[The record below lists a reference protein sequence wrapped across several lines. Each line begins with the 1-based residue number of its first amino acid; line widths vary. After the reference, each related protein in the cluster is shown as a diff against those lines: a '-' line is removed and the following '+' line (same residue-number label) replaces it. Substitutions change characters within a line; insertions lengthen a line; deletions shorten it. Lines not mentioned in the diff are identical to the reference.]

1 MKCVNPQPCPLP
13 LLVPRLGVSV
23 LPYPSQPNPAPKLPT
38 RRPRL
43 PPGQKI
49 ATAQIVGSLSRRA
62 PQQKVSQKL
71 PVTTNFWPFS
81 VKFTLAHKAVNAVE
95 QSRSKK
101 SVFVWKFFRHVIDD
115 CSNCSFHF
123 TNQPIVTFETQL
135 KLSILHWSTSRT
147 IIDQW
152 SVVMHSQQSAAYS
165 PHWEISNLLFWR
177 WWWAYRW
184 CRVKQRFRE
193 SSASSTIGIGLRCG
207 AGAASH
213 NFYKFGSVLPRVN
226 SSFVRF

>member
-1 MKCVNPQPCPLP
+1 MQLN
-13 LLVPRLGVSV
+13 
-23 LPYPSQPNPAPKLPT
+23 
-38 RRPRL
+38 
-43 PPGQKI
+43 
-49 ATAQIVGSLSRRA
+49 
-62 PQQKVSQKL
+62 
-71 PVTTNFWPFS
+71 
-81 VKFTLAHKAVNAVE
+81 KAD
-95 QSRSKK
+95 RKK
-101 SVFVWKFFRHVIDD
+101 NVFVWKFFRHVIDD

-165 PHWEISNLLFWR
+165 PHWEISNLLLWR

-193 SSASSTIGIGLRCG
+193 SSASSTIGIGLRYLDVVQELHRITSINLG
-207 AGAASH
+207 LS
-213 NFYKFGSVLPRVN
+213 FPGSTVVLSDSRWGRP
-226 SSFVRF
+226 SEH

>member
-1 MKCVNPQPCPLP
+1 MTPWIRILQVDYSQIRGDIKKPVIIWQTCDNMKCVNPQPCPLP

-49 ATAQIVGSLSRRA
+49 ATAQIVGSFSRRA

-101 SVFVWKFFRHVIDD
+101 NRLCLEIF
-115 CSNCSFHF
+115 
-123 TNQPIVTFETQL
+123 
-135 KLSILHWSTSRT
+135 
-147 IIDQW
+147 
-152 SVVMHSQQSAAYS
+152 S
-165 PHWEISNLLFWR
+165 PRNRRLL
-177 WWWAYRW
+177 
-184 CRVKQRFRE
+184 
-193 SSASSTIGIGLRCG
+193 
-207 AGAASH
+207 
-213 NFYKFGSVLPRVN
+213 
-226 SSFVRF
+226 

>member
-101 SVFVWKFFRHVIDD
+101 NVFVWKFFRHVIDD

-165 PHWEISNLLFWR
+165 PHWEISNLLL
-177 WWWAYRW
+177 AL
-184 CRVKQRFRE
+184 VV
-193 SSASSTIGIGLRCG
+193 GLPLMPGKAEVSWIFSLFNNRNR
-207 AGAASH
+207 S
-213 NFYKFGSVLPRVN
+213 
-226 SSFVRF
+226 